1 MLYGFILGL
10 KEFLAVH
17 SAEVGI
23 YKKKQIIKL
32 QIESFEE

>member
-10 KEFLAVH
+10 KELLY
-17 SAEVGI
+17 AELGI